1 MLLRVRS
8 ITYLAEAINGYELVD
23 PRGRDLPR
31 FAAGAHIAVR
41 HEGAMRQAEGAA
53 RQAGGA
59 MRQAGGAMRQAGGAV
74 RDYSLWND
82 PAERRRYCMAVLRER
97 DGQGSRHWH
106 DGVRV
111 GDLVEASTPRNNFPL
126 TEGAERYLLLAG
138 GIGVTPIMAM
148 IAELRRRRA
157 DFLVHYCTRSPQAT
171 AFRDEL
177 DLLAAQG
184 RVCFHHDG
192 GDAAR
197 GLDIAA
203 ALKDPQP
210 GTHLYYCGP
219 SAMMR
224 AAAEASADWPPGT
237 VHCEYFSG
245 PSARPAEP
253 LVEDRPFRVRL
264 VRSGREYEIP
274 AGHTIIDVLRRND
287 VAVRTSCELGYCAS
301 CLTPYVGGEPDHRD
315 QILSEADRLRYVLI
329 CCSRAKTPVLEL
341 DL

>member
-41 HEGAMRQAEGAA
+41 HGDS
-53 RQAGGA
+53 
-59 MRQAGGAMRQAGGAV
+59 AV

-82 PAERRRYCMAVLRER
+82 PAERRHYCIAVLRER
-97 DGQGSRHWH
+97 AGQGSGHWH
-106 DGVRV
+106 DRVRV
-111 GDLVEASTPRNNFPL
+111 GDPVEAAMPRNNFPL
-126 TEGAERYLLLAG
+126 TDDAERYLLLAG
-138 GIGVTPIMAM
+138 GIGITPIMAM

-157 DFLVHYCTRSPQAT
+157 EFLLHYCTRSPETT

-184 RVCFHHDG
+184 RVRFHHDG
-192 GDAAR
+192 GDPAR

-203 ALKDPQP
+203 ALRDPQP

-219 SAMMR
+219 AGMMR
-224 AAAEASADWPPGT
+224 AAAAASADWPAGT

-245 PSARPAEP
+245 PAASPPELLGA
-253 LVEDRPFRVRL
+253 DQPFRVRL
-264 VRSGREYEIP
+264 ARSGGEYEIP
-274 AGHTIIDVLRRND
+274 AGETIIDVLRGHD
-287 VAVRTSCELGYCAS
+287 IPVRTSCELGYCGS
-301 CLTPYVGGEPDHRD
+301 CLTRYLDGEPDHRD
-315 QILSEADRLRYVLI
+315 QILSDDDRRRYVLI
-329 CCSRAKTPVLEL
+329 CCSRAKTPVLVL